1 MAVLK
6 SSLISLLLYLCSIAA
21 GNNNCSCSNSHFK
34 ICFLVDAEEYCPLRD
49 CFEIKQ
55 KAISERKCTFNG
67 VYTIRPQH
75 DRPAFKVLYIIHL
88 MSINLFVGI
97 L

>member
-6 SSLISLLLYLCSIAA
+6 SSLISFLLYLCSVAA
-21 GNNNCSCSNSHFK
+21 GNSSCSCSNSHYFF
-34 ICFLVDAEEYCPLRD
+34 CLLVPAGELRD
-49 CFEIKQ
+49 CLEIKQ
-55 KAISERKCTFNG
+55 KAIKEKECAFNG